1 MSLFFRQSIALNVDF
16 YFTIFVHS
24 SLFHPFGNK
33 KLKIGRC
40 FEKHVLHINTEISI
54 EIARRETKHG
64 LEQTLHCVQQTH

>member
-1 MSLFFRQSIALNVDF
+1 MSTFISLSLCIAR
-16 YFTIFVHS
+16 YFI
-24 SLFHPFGNK
+24 LLAIK

-40 FEKHVLHINTEISI
+40 IEKHVLHINTEISI